1 MQKSMRRNSTRN
13 NYEVPALKP
22 PRLTKGIKR
31 SGGRTGRLFP
41 NAARTWILVL
51 VGVCAVTFVFIP
63 LMMSSRSG
71 ANAVYVAAARADYMI
86 TPTPIPFE
94 AEVLAP
100 ACDVFT
106 PEPTAEPTSGM
117 QVSNYTILKENDNY
131 PTVQQ
136 LQARLVEL
144 GYLDSDEPT
153 TVYNAATTAAVSLF
167 QRTLNVSMD
176 GVATSELQE
185 CLFSADAMPYEI
197 KLDDSGSDVESMQS
211 RLNELGYYDGKINGY
226 FGVATEDALRAFQ
239 TKNNVAV
246 DGIFN
251 VSDRDLL
258 YSPDARP
265 KIDPTPTPS
274 PTPKA
279 TKKPTTTQKPGTTA
293 TPKPTSG
300 STTTTAAPSA
310 TDPTFPD
317 SAPSYTASYSADGLI
332 SVATAMLGYPYVWS
346 EESPSKGFDCSG
358 LVYFCLRT
366 CGVSTSRY
374 SAAGF
379 SAVSSWGNVS
389 SISDLQKGDLVF
401 FKNDTSDRVS
411 HTGIYC
417 GGGAFIHASSSSGKV
432 IKSYMSTSYW
442 TRNFVNGRRVF

>member
-1 MQKSMRRNSTRN
+1 MKT
-13 NYEVPALKP
+13 
-22 PRLTKGIKR
+22 PRLTNGNKR

-41 NAARTWILVL
+41 NAARTWILIL
-51 VGVCAVTFVFIP
+51 VGVCAVAFLVIP
-63 LMMSSRSG
+63 LVTSKNSG
-71 ANAVYVAAARADYMI
+71 ANAVYVEAARADYQI

-94 AEVLAP
+94 ADVLAP
-100 ACDVFT
+100 ACDVST
-106 PEPTAEPTSGM
+106 PEPTAEPTNGM
-117 QVSNYTILKENDNY
+117 EVSNYTLLKENDNY

-136 LQARLVEL
+136 LQSRLVEL

-153 TVYNAATTAAVSLF
+153 TVYNAATTVAVSLF
-167 QRTLNVSMD
+167 QRTINVSMD

-185 CLFSADAMPYEI
+185 SLFSADAMPYEI
-197 KLDDSGSDVESMQS
+197 KLNDSGSDVESMQS
-211 RLNELGYYDGKINGY
+211 RLNELGYYDSKINGY

-239 TKNNVAV
+239 TKNKIDV

-279 TKKPTTTQKPGTTA
+279 TKKPSTTKSSSATA
-293 TPKPTSG
+293 TPK
-300 STTTTAAPSA
+300 TTTSSSSSSSDSSSTS
-310 TDPTFPD
+310 TDSSSSSD
-317 SAPSYTASYSADGLI
+317 STPSYTASYSADGLV

-358 LVYFCLRT
+358 LVYFSLRT
-366 CGVSTSRY
+366 CGVSTGRY
-374 SAAGF
+374 SASGF
-379 SAVSSWGNVS
+379 SSVSSWGNVT
-389 SISDLQKGDLVF
+389 SIGDLQKGDLLF

-417 GGGAFIHASSSSGKV
+417 GGGSFVHASSSSGKV
-432 IKSYMSTSYW
+432 IRSSISTSYW